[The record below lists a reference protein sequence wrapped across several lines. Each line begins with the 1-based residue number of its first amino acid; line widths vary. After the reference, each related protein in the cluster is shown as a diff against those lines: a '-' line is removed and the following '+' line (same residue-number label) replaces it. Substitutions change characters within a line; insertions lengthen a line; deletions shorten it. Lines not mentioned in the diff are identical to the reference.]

1 MALSGS
7 VTTTGGYDGRNLTLS
22 WTATQNIDANKSTIS
37 WTLSNSGGDASW
49 YAMRHLIVTI
59 DGTTV
64 YTRDA
69 RYEQYAGTISSGSIT
84 LSHDSN
90 GQKSFA
96 VTIQAAVYNSAVN
109 ARANKTFTLDRIYRT
124 STLSSDNFTMGTAGT
139 ITVTRGNNTYTH
151 TVTYSFGS
159 QTGTIVTKSSSTS
172 ISFTPSTSLAS
183 QVPNAT
189 SGILT
194 LTCET
199 FNGNTSLGTTSITKT
214 LNVPDSI
221 KPTVNSATYAN
232 TNNSLGVYVAT
243 FSAVRVTAISATAGT
258 GATIQSYSTTF
269 NGQTYNGTS
278 FTTAIPATSGSYNL
292 VITVT
297 DSRGRTGTKTYTIA
311 YAAYSAPT
319 LSFTAVRTDASGN
332 ADDTGAYM
340 KFTMTGTACSV
351 KSGSTE
357 KNSATGKIEYRT
369 VGSNSWTTL
378 NATASGR
385 TATYSGVLA
394 AAVSNSFE
402 VVASV
407 TDGINATTVKN
418 VIVSSASYPMTFY
431 RGGKGVAFG
440 RVANKNG
447 FVCEMDAEFNAG
459 FKAKGVKLLVPT
471 TEIPEGSDLNS
482 YTTIGEYCCSYSDVA
497 KTILNTRR
505 GAAANSNSIAFRLT
519 VEHSLTTNPSNSNY
533 LFQWFCEYNSSG
545 VYKRWT
551 TNGGSTWS
559 SWHLVQATIS
569 NYATKDSPTFTGT
582 PKAPTAASGTNTT
595 QIATTAFVQA
605 ALLQNVLTATAL
617 EASTSSITSAS
628 SNGSNRVGNFK
639 GGFIRIG
646 DLVFVSF
653 YCKALMN
660 LAETGNY
667 WTIARGFPE
676 AWATTALSASFFK
689 TRGAM
694 NGYINTDGELLI
706 TLDSYS
712 VATGEY
718 ICVSGFY
725 IAKPVAT

>member
-22 WTATQNIDANKSTIS
+22 WTATQDVNTNKSTVS

-69 RYEQYAGTISSGSIT
+69 RYEQYSGTIATGSIT
-84 LSHDSN
+84 LDHDSD

-96 VTIQAAVYNSAVN
+96 ITIQAAVYNSAVN

-124 STLSSDNFTMGTAGT
+124 STLSSGNFTMGTAGT

-214 LNVPDSI
+214 LSVPDSI
-221 KPTVNSATYAN
+221 KPTVSSATYAN

-243 FSAVRVTAISATAGT
+243 LSAVRVTAVSATAGT

-357 KNSATGKIEYRT
+357 KNSATGKIEYRK
-369 VGSNSWTTL
+369 VGDSTWTTL
-378 NATASGR
+378 NATASGLN
-385 TATYSGVLA
+385 ATYSGVVA
-394 AAVSNSFE
+394 AAASDAYE
-402 VVASV
+402 VIASV
-407 TDGINATTVKN
+407 TDKAGTTTVKN
-418 VIVSSASYPMTFY
+418 ATVSSASYPMTFY

-447 FVCEMDAEFNAG
+447 FVCEMDAEFNGG
-459 FKAKGVKLLVPT
+459 FKANGVRLLGGT
-471 TEIPEGSDLNS
+471 
-482 YTTIGEYCCSYSDVA
+482 TTIANGTNLNTLTTLGEYVVYDQGA
-497 KTILNTRR
+497 KTCTNTPW
-505 GAAANSNSIAFRLT
+505 GTAASNNTQAFRLT
-519 VEHSLTTNPSNSNY
+519 VERSLRSGDSVY
-533 LFQWFCEYNSSG
+533 LRQTLFPYNSAY
-545 VYKRWT
+545 VYERWS
-551 TNGGSTWS
+551 TNSGSTWTGWIVIQVNLGS
-559 SWHLVQATIS
+559 KANLA
-569 NYATKDSPTFTGT
+569 SPTFTGT

-605 ALLQNVLTATAL
+605 ALLQNVLTTTAL

-660 LAETGNY
+660 LAEGDY
-667 WTIARGFPE
+667 WTIARGFPN
-676 AWATTALSASFFK
+676 AWATTALSASFLK
-689 TRGAM
+689 TKGAM

-725 IAKPVAT
+725 IAEPVTT

>member
-22 WTATQNIDANKSTIS
+22 WTATQDVNTNKSTVS

-69 RYEQYAGTISSGSIT
+69 RYEQYSGTIATGSIT
-84 LSHDSN
+84 LEHDSN

-214 LNVPDSI
+214 LSVPDSI
-221 KPTVNSATYAN
+221 KPTVSSATYAN

-243 FSAVRVTAISATAGT
+243 LSAVRVTAISATAGT

-269 NGQTYNGTS
+269 NGQAYNGTS

-297 DSRGRTGTKTYTIA
+297 DSRGRTGTKTYTIE

-357 KNSATGKIEYRT
+357 KNSATGKIEYRK
-369 VGSNSWTTL
+369 VGDSTWTTL
-378 NATASGR
+378 NATASGLN
-385 TATYSGVLA
+385 ATYSGVVA
-394 AAVSNSFE
+394 AAASDAYE
-402 VVASV
+402 VIASV
-407 TDGINATTVKN
+407 TDKAGTTTVKN
-418 VIVSSASYPMTFY
+418 VTVSSASYPMTFY

-447 FVCEMDAEFNAG
+447 FVCEMDAEFTGG
-459 FKAKGVKLLVPT
+459 FKANGVRLL
-471 TEIPEGSDLNS
+471 EGT
-482 YTTIGEYCCSYSDVA
+482 TTIADGTNLNTLTTLGEYVAYSA
-497 KTILNTRR
+497 TARTCTNTPW
-505 GAAANSNSIAFRLT
+505 GTAASNNALAFRLT
-519 VEHSLTTNPSNSNY
+519 VERSLRSGDSTY
-533 LFQWFCEYNSSG
+533 LRQTLFPYNNANA
-545 VYKRWT
+545 YKRWS
-551 TNGGSTWS
+551 TNSGSTWTG
-559 SWHLVQATIS
+559 WNLIQTNLGNKA
-569 NYATKDSPTFTGT
+569 NLASPTFTGT

-605 ALLQNVLTATAL
+605 ALLQNVLTTTAL
-617 EASTSSITSAS
+617 EASTSSITSAQS
-628 SNGSNRVGNFK
+628 SSSNRVGSFK

-660 LAETGNY
+660 LAEADY
-667 WTIARGFPE
+667 WTIARGFPN

-689 TRGAM
+689 TKGAM

-725 IAKPVAT
+725 IAEPVTT

>member
-22 WTATQNIDANKSTIS
+22 WTATQDVNTNKSTVR

-69 RYEQYAGTISSGSIT
+69 RYEQYSGTIATGSIT
-84 LSHDSN
+84 LEHDSN

-172 ISFTPSTSLAS
+172 IPFTPSTSLAS

-214 LNVPDSI
+214 LSVPDSI
-221 KPTVNSATYAN
+221 KPTVSSATYAN
-232 TNNSLGVYVAT
+232 TNNSLGVYAAT
-243 FSAVRVTAISATAGT
+243 LSAIKMTAISATAGT
-258 GATIQSYSTTF
+258 GAAIQSYSTTF

-311 YAAYSAPT
+311 YASYSAPT

-369 VGSNSWTTL
+369 VGSSSWTTL

-385 TATYSGVLA
+385 TATYSGVVA

-407 TDGINATTVKN
+407 TDGINTTTVKN

-447 FVCEMDAEFNAG
+447 FVCEMDAEFNGSFSAS
-459 FKAKGVKLLVPT
+459 GVKLLRGV
-471 TEIPEGSDLNS
+471 TELGANKDLN
-482 YTTIGEYCCSYSDVA
+482 TVTAIGEYLCHWASDA
-497 KTILNTRR
+497 QTATHTPW
-505 GAAANSNSIAFRLT
+505 GTAASSNAMAFRMT
-519 VEHSLTTNPSNSNY
+519 VERSLSNATY
-533 LFQWFCEYNSSG
+533 LTQWLYPYARPD
-545 VYKRWT
+545 VYRRWST
-551 TNGGSTWS
+551 DSGSTWGT
-559 SWHLVQATIS
+559 WRNVQTDLVNKADL
-569 NYATKDSPTFTGT
+569 ASPTFTGT

-605 ALLQNVLTATAL
+605 ALLQNVLTTTAL
-617 EASTSSITSAS
+617 EASTSSITSAQS
-628 SNGSNRVGNFK
+628 SGSNRVGDFK

-667 WTIARGFPE
+667 WTIARGFPK
-676 AWATTALSASFFK
+676 AWATTALSASFYK

-712 VATGEY
+712 VTTGEY

-725 IAKPVAT
+725 IAKPVTT

>member
-22 WTATQNIDANKSTIS
+22 WTATQNIDTNKSTVS

-69 RYEQYAGTISSGSIT
+69 RYEQYSGTIATGSIT
-84 LSHDSN
+84 LEHDSN

-109 ARANKTFTLDRIYRT
+109 ARANKTFTLDRIYRA
-124 STLSSDNFTMGTAGT
+124 STLSSGNFTMGTAGT

-189 SGILT
+189 SGTLT

-199 FNGNTSLGTTSITKT
+199 FNGSTSLGTTSITKT

-221 KPTVNSATYAN
+221 KPTVSSATYAN

-243 FSAVRVTAISATAGT
+243 LSAVRVTAISATAGT

-278 FTTAIPATSGSYNL
+278 FTTAVPATSGSYNL

-357 KNSATGKIEYRT
+357 KNSATGKIKYRT

-407 TDGINATTVKN
+407 TDGINTTTVKN

-447 FVCEMDAEFNAG
+447 FVCEMDAEFNGLFSAS
-459 FKAKGVKLLVPT
+459 GVKLLRGI
-471 TEIPEGSDLNS
+471 TELGANKDLN
-482 YTTIGEYCCSYSDVA
+482 TVTAIGEYVCSYDVDA
-497 KTILNTRR
+497 KTATHTPW
-505 GAAANSNSIAFRLT
+505 GTAASNNAQAFRLT
-519 VEHSLTTNPSNSNY
+519 VERSLRIGDSGYLRQTLFPYSNAN
-533 LFQWFCEYNSSG
+533 G
-545 VYKRWT
+545 YKRLSM
-551 TNGGSTWS
+551 NSGSTWTG
-559 SWHLVQATIS
+559 WTLVQAELG
-569 NYATKDSPTFTGT
+569 NYATKASPTFTGT

-605 ALLQNVLTATAL
+605 ALLQNVLTTTAL

-628 SNGSNRVGNFK
+628 SNGSNRVGDFK

-653 YCKALMN
+653 YCEALMN
-660 LAETGNY
+660 LGAGDY
-667 WTIARGFPE
+667 WTIARGFPK

-689 TRGAM
+689 TKGAM

-725 IAKPVAT
+725 VAEPVTT

>member
-22 WTATQNIDANKSTIS
+22 WTATQNIDTNKSTVS

-69 RYEQYAGTISSGSIT
+69 RYEQYSGTIATGSIT
-84 LSHDSN
+84 LDHDSD

-199 FNGNTSLGTTSITKT
+199 FNGGTSLGTTSITKT
-214 LNVPDSI
+214 LSVPDSI
-221 KPTVNSATYAN
+221 KPTVSSATYAN

-243 FSAVRVTAISATAGT
+243 LSAVRVTAISATAGT

-278 FTTAIPATSGSYNL
+278 FTTAIPATSGSYDL

-385 TATYSGVLA
+385 TATYSGVVA
-394 AAVSNSFE
+394 ASVSDSFE

-407 TDGINATTVKN
+407 TDGINTTTVKN

-447 FVCEMDAEFNAG
+447 FVCEMDAEFNGLFSAS
-459 FKAKGVKLLVPT
+459 GVKLLRGI
-471 TEIPEGSDLNS
+471 TELGANKDLN
-482 YTTIGEYCCSYSDVA
+482 TVIAIGEYVCSQNVDA
-497 KTILNTRR
+497 KTATHTPW
-505 GAAANSNSIAFRLT
+505 GTAASSNAIAFRMT
-519 VEHSLTTNPSNSNY
+519 VERSLSNTTYLTQWVYPYSN
-533 LFQWFCEYNSSG
+533 
-545 VYKRWT
+545 VYVFRRLST
-551 TNGGSTWS
+551 DSGSTWG
-559 SWHLVQATIS
+559 SWYTVQA
-569 NYATKDSPTFTGT
+569 NLGNKANLASPTFTGT

-605 ALLQNVLTATAL
+605 ALLQNVLTTTAL

-660 LAETGNY
+660 LAETQSY

-676 AWATTALSASFFK
+676 AWATTALSASFYK

-718 ICVSGFY
+718 ICVCGFY
-725 IAKPVAT
+725 IAEPVTT

>member
-22 WTATQNIDANKSTIS
+22 WTATQDVNTNKSTVS

-49 YAMRHLIVTI
+49 YAMRHIIVTI

-69 RYEQYAGTISSGSIT
+69 RYEQYSGTISTGSIT
-84 LSHDSN
+84 LEHDSD

-124 STLSSDNFTMGTAGT
+124 STLSSGNFTMGTAGT

-189 SGILT
+189 SGTLT

-221 KPTVNSATYAN
+221 KPTVSSATYAN
-232 TNNSLGVYVAT
+232 TNNSLGVYAAT
-243 FSAVRVTAISATAGT
+243 LSAIKMTAISATAGT

-311 YAAYSAPT
+311 YTAYSAPT
-319 LSFTAVRTDASGN
+319 LSFTAIRSNASGN

-357 KNSATGKIEYRT
+357 KNSATGKIEYRK
-369 VGSNSWTTL
+369 VGNSTWTTL
-378 NATASGR
+378 NATASGLN
-385 TATYSGVLA
+385 ATYSGVVA
-394 AAVSNSFE
+394 AAASDAYE
-402 VVASV
+402 VIASV
-407 TDGINATTVKN
+407 TDKAGTTTVKN
-418 VIVSSASYPMTFY
+418 VTVSSASYPMTFY

-447 FVCEMDAEFNAG
+447 FVCEMDAEFNG
-459 FKAKGVKLLVPT
+459 EFKANGVKLLGGT
-471 TEIPEGSDLNS
+471 
-482 YTTIGEYCCSYSDVA
+482 TTIANGTNLNTLTTLGEYVVYDAGA
-497 KTILNTRR
+497 KTCTNTPW
-505 GAAANSNSIAFRLT
+505 GTAASNNAVAFRLT
-519 VEHSLTTNPSNSNY
+519 VERSLRRNDSVY
-533 LFQWFCEYNSSG
+533 LWQTLFPYNNANG
-545 VYKRWT
+545 YKRWS
-551 TNGGSTWS
+551 TNSGSTWA
-559 SWHLVQATIS
+559 SWTLVQAPFG
-569 NYATKDSPTFTGT
+569 NYATKASPTFTGT

-605 ALLQNVLTATAL
+605 ALLQNVLTTTAL

-628 SNGSNRVGNFK
+628 SSGSNRVGDFK

-676 AWATTALSASFFK
+676 AWATTALSASFYK

-694 NGYINTDGELLI
+694 NGYINPDGELLI

-725 IAKPVAT
+725 IAKPVTT

>member
-7 VTTTGGYDGRNLTLS
+7 VTTTGGYGGRNLTLS
-22 WTATQNIDANKSTIS
+22 WTATQNIDTNKSTVS

-69 RYEQYAGTISSGSIT
+69 RYEQYSGTIATGSIT
-84 LSHDSN
+84 LEHDSD

-199 FNGNTSLGTTSITKT
+199 FNGNTSLGTTSIAKT

-243 FSAVRVTAISATAGT
+243 LSAVRVTAISATAGT

-269 NGQTYNGTS
+269 NGQAYNGTS
-278 FTTAIPATSGSYNL
+278 FTTAIPATSGSYDL

-357 KNSATGKIEYRT
+357 KNSATGKIEYRM

-407 TDGINATTVKN
+407 TDGINTTTVKN

-447 FVCEMDAEFNAG
+447 FVCEMDAEFNGLFSAS
-459 FKAKGVKLLVPT
+459 GVKLLRGI
-471 TEIPEGSDLNS
+471 TELGANKDLN
-482 YTTIGEYCCSYSDVA
+482 TVTAIGEYVCHLTSDARTV
-497 KTILNTRR
+497 TNTPW
-505 GAAANSNSIAFRLT
+505 GTAASSSAMAFRMT
-519 VEHSLTTNPSNSNY
+519 VEQSLNNSTYLTQWLYPYSNANAY
-533 LFQWFCEYNSSG
+533 RRWSSDS
-545 VYKRWT
+545 
-551 TNGGSTWS
+551 GSTWG
-559 SWHLVQATIS
+559 SWYLVQTAIGT
-569 NYATKDSPTFTGT
+569 YATKDSPTFTGT

-605 ALLQNVLTATAL
+605 ALLQNVLTTTAL
-617 EASTSSITSAS
+617 EASTSSITSAQS
-628 SNGSNRVGNFK
+628 SSSNRVGSFK

-660 LAETGNY
+660 LAEGDY

-689 TRGAM
+689 TKGAM

-725 IAKPVAT
+725 IAQPETT

>member
-22 WTATQNIDANKSTIS
+22 WTATQNIDTNKSTVS

-69 RYEQYAGTISSGSIT
+69 RYEQYPGTIATGSIT
-84 LSHDSN
+84 LEHDSD
-90 GQKSFA
+90 GQKSFT

-109 ARANKTFTLDRIYRT
+109 ARANKTFTLDRIYRA
-124 STLSSDNFTMGTAGT
+124 STLSSGNFTMGTAGT

-221 KPTVNSATYAN
+221 KPTVSSATYAN
-232 TNNSLGVYVAT
+232 TNNSLGVYAAT
-243 FSAVRVTAISATAGT
+243 LSAIKMTAISATAGT

-297 DSRGRTGTKTYTIA
+297 DSRGRTGTKTYTIT
-311 YAAYSAPT
+311 YVAYSAPT
-319 LSFTAVRTDASGN
+319 LSFTAIRSNASGN

-357 KNSATGKIEYRT
+357 KNSATGKIEYRK
-369 VGSNSWTTL
+369 VGDSTWTTL
-378 NATASGR
+378 NATASGLN
-385 TATYSGVLA
+385 ATYSGVVA
-394 AAVSNSFE
+394 AAASDAYE
-402 VVASV
+402 VIASV
-407 TDGINATTVKN
+407 TDKAGTTTVKN
-418 VIVSSASYPMTFY
+418 VTVSSASYPMTFY

-447 FVCEMDAEFNAG
+447 FVCEMDAEFNGG
-459 FKAKGVKLLVPT
+459 FKAKGVKLLGGT
-471 TEIPEGSDLNS
+471 
-482 YTTIGEYCCSYSDVA
+482 TTIANGTNLNTLTTLGEYVVYDAGA
-497 KTILNTRR
+497 KTCTNTPW
-505 GAAANSNSIAFRLT
+505 GTNASNNAQAFRLT
-519 VEHSLTTNPSNSNY
+519 VEWSLRSNDVY
-533 LFQWFCEYNSSG
+533 LRQTLFPYNTVN
-545 VYKRWT
+545 VYKRLS
-551 TNGGSTWS
+551 TNSGSTWTG
-559 SWHLVQATIS
+559 WYLVQGDLGSKA
-569 NYATKDSPTFTGT
+569 NLASPTFTGT
-582 PKAPTAASGTNTT
+582 PKAPTAAACTNTT

-605 ALLQNVLTATAL
+605 ALLQNVLTTTAL
-617 EASTSSITSAS
+617 EASTSSITSAQS
-628 SNGSNRVGNFK
+628 SGSNRVGDFK

-667 WTIARGFPE
+667 WTIARGFPK
-676 AWATTALSASFFK
+676 AWATTALSASFYK

-725 IAKPVAT
+725 IAEPVTT

>member
-22 WTATQNIDANKSTIS
+22 WTATQDVNTNKSTVS

-69 RYEQYAGTISSGSIT
+69 RYEQYSGTIATGSIT
-84 LSHDSN
+84 LDHDSD

-214 LNVPDSI
+214 LTVPDSI
-221 KPTVNSATYAN
+221 KPTVSSATYAN
-232 TNNSLGVYVAT
+232 TNNSLGVYLAT

-351 KSGSTE
+351 KSGTTE
-357 KNSATGKIEYRT
+357 QNSATGKIEYRT

-407 TDGINATTVKN
+407 TDGINTTTVKN

-447 FVCEMDAEFNAG
+447 FVCEMDAEFNG
-459 FKAKGVKLLVPT
+459 TFKAGGVKSLTPGTL
-471 TEIPEGSDLNS
+471 IPAGSDLNS
-482 YTTIGEYCCSYSDVA
+482 YTTPGDYYVQTNA
-497 KTILNTRR
+497 NAQTILNTRR
-505 GAAANSNSIAFRLT
+505 GAAASSSAVAFHLVVENLT
-519 VEHSLTTNPSNSNY
+519 YPLQNQYIT
-533 LFQWFCEYNSSG
+533 QWFYEYNSTG
-545 VYKRWT
+545 VYRRWT
-551 TNGGSTWS
+551 TNSGSTWT
-559 SWHLVQATIS
+559 SWTLVQATIS
-569 NYATKDSPTFTGT
+569 NYATKASPTFTGT

-605 ALLQNVLTATAL
+605 ALLQNVLTTTAL
-617 EASTSSITSAS
+617 EASTSSITSAQS
-628 SNGSNRVGNFK
+628 SSSDRVGSFK

-660 LAETGNY
+660 LAEADY
-667 WTIARGFPE
+667 WTIARGFPK

-689 TRGAM
+689 TKGAM

-725 IAKPVAT
+725 IAEPVTT

>member
-22 WTATQNIDANKSTIS
+22 WTATQDVNTNKSTVS

-69 RYEQYAGTISSGSIT
+69 RYEQYSGTISSGSIT

-221 KPTVNSATYAN
+221 KPTVSSATYAN
-232 TNNSLGVYVAT
+232 TNNSLGVYLAT
-243 FSAVRVTAISATAGT
+243 LSAIKMTAISATAGT

-319 LSFTAVRTDASGN
+319 LSFTAVRSDASGN

-357 KNSATGKIEYRT
+357 KNSATGKIEYRK
-369 VGSNSWTTL
+369 VGDSTWTTL
-378 NATASGR
+378 NATASGLN
-385 TATYSGVLA
+385 ATYSGVVA
-394 AAVSNSFE
+394 AAASDAYE
-402 VVASV
+402 LIASV
-407 TDGINATTVKN
+407 TDKAGTTTVKN
-418 VIVSSASYPMTFY
+418 VTVSSASYPMTFY

-447 FVCEMDAEFNAG
+447 FVCEMDAEFTGG
-459 FKAKGVKLLVPT
+459 FKANGVRLLGGT
-471 TEIPEGSDLNS
+471 
-482 YTTIGEYCCSYSDVA
+482 TTIANGTNLNTLTTLGEYVVYDQGA
-497 KTILNTRR
+497 KTCTNTPW
-505 GAAANSNSIAFRLT
+505 GTAASNNAQAFRLT
-519 VEHSLTTNPSNSNY
+519 VERSLRSGDSAY
-533 LFQWFCEYNSSG
+533 LRQTLFPYNNANA
-545 VYKRWT
+545 YKRWS
-551 TNGGSTWS
+551 TNSGSTWTG
-559 SWHLVQATIS
+559 WYLVQTTIG

-605 ALLQNVLTATAL
+605 ALLQNVLTTTAL
-617 EASTSSITSAS
+617 EASASSITSAS

-653 YCKALMN
+653 YCKALMS
-660 LAETGNY
+660 LAAGDY
-667 WTIARGFPE
+667 WTIARGFPK

-689 TRGAM
+689 TKGAM
-694 NGYINTDGELLI
+694 NGYINTDGELII

-725 IAKPVAT
+725 IAQPVTTT

>member
-22 WTATQNIDANKSTIS
+22 WTATQNIDTNKSTVS
-37 WTLSNSGGDASW
+37 WTLSNSGGDAGW

-69 RYEQYAGTISSGSIT
+69 KYEQYPGTIATGSIT
-84 LSHDSN
+84 LEHDSN

-96 VTIQAAVYNSAVN
+96 VTIQAAVYYGQVIN
-109 ARANKTFTLDRIYRT
+109 ATANTTFTLDRIYRA
-124 STLSSDNFTMGTAGT
+124 STLSSGDFTMGTAGT
-139 ITVTRGNNTYTH
+139 ITVTRGNSTYTH

-159 QTGTIVTKSSSTS
+159 QTGTIATKSSSTS

-221 KPTVNSATYAN
+221 KPTVSSATYAN

-243 FSAVRVTAISATAGT
+243 LSAVRVTAISATAGT

-278 FTTAIPATSGSYNL
+278 FTTAIPATSGSYDL

-319 LSFTAVRTDASGN
+319 LSFTAVRTDTSGN

-385 TATYSGVLA
+385 TATYSGVVA
-394 AAVSNSFE
+394 ASVSDSFE

-407 TDGINATTVKN
+407 TDGINTTTVKN

-447 FVCEMDAEFNAG
+447 FVCEMDAEFNGLFSAS
-459 FKAKGVKLLVPT
+459 GVKLLRGI
-471 TEIPEGSDLNS
+471 TELGANKDLN
-482 YTTIGEYCCSYSDVA
+482 TVAAIGEYVCSTTANA
-497 KTILNTRR
+497 KTATNTPW
-505 GAAANSNSIAFRLT
+505 GTAASSNASAFRMTVERSLANSTYLT
-519 VEHSLTTNPSNSNY
+519 QWLYPFSNANAY
-533 LFQWFCEYNSSG
+533 RRWSSDS
-545 VYKRWT
+545 
-551 TNGGSTWS
+551 GSTWGA
-559 SWHLVQATIS
+559 WNQVQAKLS
-569 NYATKDSPTFTGT
+569 NYAAKASPTFTGT

-595 QIATTAFVQA
+595 QIATTAFVQT
-605 ALLQNVLTATAL
+605 ALLQNVLTTTAL

-628 SNGSNRVGNFK
+628 SNGSIRVGNFK

-660 LAETGNY
+660 LAEGDY
-667 WTIARGFPE
+667 WTIARGFPN
-676 AWATTALSASFFK
+676 AWATTALSASFFETK
-689 TRGAM
+689 GAM

-725 IAKPVAT
+725 IAEPVTTT

>member
-22 WTATQNIDANKSTIS
+22 WTATQNIDTNKSTIS

-221 KPTVNSATYAN
+221 KPTVSSATYAN
-232 TNNSLGVYVAT
+232 TNNSLGVYLAT

-278 FTTAIPATSGSYNL
+278 FTTAIPATSGSYDL

-407 TDGINATTVKN
+407 TDGINTTTVKN

-447 FVCEMDAEFNAG
+447 FVCEMDAEFTGG
-459 FKAKGVKLLVPT
+459 FKANGVRLL
-471 TEIPEGSDLNS
+471 EGT
-482 YTTIGEYCCSYSDVA
+482 TTIANGTNLNTLTTLGEYVVYDQGA
-497 KTILNTRR
+497 KACTNTPW
-505 GAAANSNSIAFRLT
+505 GTAASNNAQAFRLT
-519 VEHSLTTNPSNSNY
+519 VERSLRIGDSGY
-533 LFQWFCEYNSSG
+533 LRQTLFPYNNANG
-545 VYKRWT
+545 YKRWS
-551 TNGGSTWS
+551 TNSGSTWTDWNLIQVNLGS
-559 SWHLVQATIS
+559 KANLA
-569 NYATKDSPTFTGT
+569 SPTFTGT

-605 ALLQNVLTATAL
+605 ALLQNVLTTTAL

-660 LAETGNY
+660 LAGANY
-667 WTIARGFPE
+667 WTIARGFPN

-689 TRGAM
+689 TKGAM
-694 NGYINTDGELLI
+694 NSYINTDGELLI

-725 IAKPVAT
+725 VAEPVTT

>member
-22 WTATQNIDANKSTIS
+22 WTATQDVNTNKSTVS

-90 GQKSFA
+90 GQKSFT

-124 STLSSDNFTMGTAGT
+124 STLSSGDFTMGTAGT
-139 ITVTRGNNTYTH
+139 ITVTRANNTYTH

-214 LNVPDSI
+214 LTVPDSI
-221 KPTVNSATYAN
+221 KPTVSSATYAN
-232 TNNSLGVYVAT
+232 TNNSLGVYAAT
-243 FSAVRVTAISATAGT
+243 LSAIKMTAISATAGT

-357 KNSATGKIEYRT
+357 KNSATGKIEYRK

-385 TATYSGVLA
+385 TATYSGVVA
-394 AAVSNSFE
+394 ASVSDSFE

-407 TDGINATTVKN
+407 TDGINTTTVKN

-447 FVCEMDAEFNAG
+447 FVCEMDAEFTGG
-459 FKAKGVKLLVPT
+459 FKANGVRLL
-471 TEIPEGSDLNS
+471 EGT
-482 YTTIGEYCCSYSDVA
+482 TTIANGTNLNTLTTLGEYVVYDQGA
-497 KTILNTRR
+497 KTCTNTPW
-505 GAAANSNSIAFRLT
+505 GTAASNNAQAFRLT
-519 VEHSLTTNPSNSNY
+519 VERSLRSGDSVY
-533 LFQWFCEYNSSG
+533 LRQTLFPYNNANG
-545 VYKRWT
+545 YKRWS
-551 TNGGSTWS
+551 TNSGSTWT
-559 SWHLVQATIS
+559 SWTLVQATIS

-605 ALLQNVLTATAL
+605 ALLQNVLTTTAL
-617 EASTSSITSAS
+617 EASTSSITSAQS
-628 SNGSNRVGNFK
+628 SSSDRVGNFK

-660 LAETGNY
+660 LAQADY
-667 WTIARGFPE
+667 WTIARGFPK
-676 AWATTALSASFFK
+676 AWATTALSASFFNTK
-689 TRGAM
+689 GAM

-725 IAKPVAT
+725 IAQPETT

>member
-22 WTATQNIDANKSTIS
+22 WTATQDVNTNKSTVS

-69 RYEQYAGTISSGSIT
+69 RYQQYSGTIATGSIT
-84 LSHDSN
+84 LDHDSD

-124 STLSSDNFTMGTAGT
+124 STLSSGDFTMGTAGT
-139 ITVTRGNNTYTH
+139 ITVTRANNTYTH

-214 LNVPDSI
+214 LTVPDSI
-221 KPTVNSATYAN
+221 KPTVSSATYAN
-232 TNNSLGVYVAT
+232 TNNSLGVYAAT
-243 FSAVRVTAISATAGT
+243 LSAIKMTAISATAGT

-297 DSRGRTGTKTYTIA
+297 DSRGRTGTKTYTIV

-357 KNSATGKIEYRT
+357 KNSATGKIEYRK
-369 VGSNSWTTL
+369 VGDSTWTTL
-378 NATASGR
+378 NATASGLN
-385 TATYSGVLA
+385 ATYSGVVA
-394 AAVSNSFE
+394 AAASDAYE
-402 VVASV
+402 VIASV
-407 TDGINATTVKN
+407 TDKAGTTTVKN
-418 VIVSSASYPMTFY
+418 ATVSSASYPMTFY

-447 FVCEMDAEFNAG
+447 FVCEMDAEFNGG
-459 FKAKGVKLLVPT
+459 FKANGVRLLGGT
-471 TEIPEGSDLNS
+471 
-482 YTTIGEYCCSYSDVA
+482 TTIANGTNLNTLTTLGEYVVYDAGA
-497 KTILNTRR
+497 KTCTNTPW
-505 GAAANSNSIAFRLT
+505 AAAASNNAKAFRLT
-519 VEHSLTTNPSNSNY
+519 VERSLRSGDSTY
-533 LFQWFCEYNSSG
+533 LRQTLFPYNDAN
-545 VYKRWT
+545 VYKRWS
-551 TNGGSTWS
+551 TNSGSTWS
-559 SWHLVQATIS
+559 SWTLVQAPIR
-569 NYATKDSPTFTGT
+569 NYATIASPTFTGT
-582 PKAPTAASGTNTT
+582 PKAPTAAAGTNTT

-605 ALLQNVLTATAL
+605 ALLQNVLTTTAL

-628 SNGSNRVGNFK
+628 SNSSNRVGNFK

-660 LAETGNY
+660 LAAGDY
-667 WTIARGFPE
+667 WTIARGFPK

-689 TRGAM
+689 TKGAM
-694 NGYINTDGELLI
+694 NGYINTDGELII

-725 IAKPVAT
+725 IAEPVTTT

>member
-22 WTATQNIDANKSTIS
+22 WTATQNIDTNKSTVS

-139 ITVTRGNNTYTH
+139 ITVTRGSNTYTH
-151 TVTYSFGS
+151 TVSYSFGS

-189 SGILT
+189 SGTLT

-214 LNVPDSI
+214 LSVPDSI
-221 KPTVNSATYAN
+221 KPTVSSATYAN

-243 FSAVRVTAISATAGT
+243 LSAVRVTAISATAGT

-278 FTTAIPATSGSYNL
+278 FTTAIPATSGSYDL

-407 TDGINATTVKN
+407 TDGINTTTVKN

-447 FVCEMDAEFNAG
+447 FVCEMDAEFTGG
-459 FKAKGVKLLVPT
+459 FKANGVRLLRGT
-471 TEIPEGSDLNS
+471 
-482 YTTIGEYCCSYSDVA
+482 TTIANGTNLNTLTTLGEYVVYDAGA
-497 KTILNTRR
+497 KTCTNTPW
-505 GAAANSNSIAFRLT
+505 GTAASNNAQAFRLT
-519 VEHSLTTNPSNSNY
+519 VERSLGNSAYLRQTLFPYSNAN
-533 LFQWFCEYNSSG
+533 G
-545 VYKRWT
+545 YKRWST
-551 TNGGSTWS
+551 DSGSTWTG
-559 SWHLVQATIS
+559 WNLIQV
-569 NYATKDSPTFTGT
+569 NLGTKANLASPTFTGT

-605 ALLQNVLTATAL
+605 ALLQNVLTTTAL
-617 EASTSSITSAS
+617 EASTSSITSAQS
-628 SNGSNRVGNFK
+628 SSSNRVGNFK

-660 LAETGNY
+660 LAEGNY
-667 WTIARGFPE
+667 WTIARGFPN

-689 TRGAM
+689 TKGAM

-725 IAKPVAT
+725 IAEPVTT

>member
-22 WTATQNIDANKSTIS
+22 WTATQNIDTNKSTVS

-90 GQKSFA
+90 GQKSFT

-124 STLSSDNFTMGTAGT
+124 STLSSGDFTMGTAGT
-139 ITVTRGNNTYTH
+139 ITVTRANNTYTH

-172 ISFTPSTSLAS
+172 ISFTPSTTLAS

-214 LNVPDSI
+214 LSVPDSI
-221 KPTVNSATYAN
+221 KPTVSSATYAN

-243 FSAVRVTAISATAGT
+243 LSAVRVTAISATAGT

-297 DSRGRTGTKTYTIA
+297 DSRGRTGTKTYTIT

-319 LSFTAVRTDASGN
+319 LSFTAVRSDASGN

-385 TATYSGVLA
+385 TATYSGVVA

-407 TDGINATTVKN
+407 TDGINTTTVKN

-447 FVCEMDAEFNAG
+447 FVCEMDAEFNGSFSAS
-459 FKAKGVKLLVPT
+459 GVKLLRGV
-471 TEIPEGSDLNS
+471 TELGANKDLN
-482 YTTIGEYCCSYSDVA
+482 TVKAIGEYVCSMDVNA
-497 KTILNTRR
+497 KTATNTPW
-505 GAAANSNSIAFRLT
+505 GTAASSNASAFRMTVERSLANSTYLTQWLYPYSYINVFRRQSTNSGNT
-519 VEHSLTTNPSNSNY
+519 
-533 LFQWFCEYNSSG
+533 W
-545 VYKRWT
+545 
-551 TNGGSTWS
+551 GSWYT
-559 SWHLVQATIS
+559 VQANLGS
-569 NYATKDSPTFTGT
+569 KANLASPTFTGT

-605 ALLQNVLTATAL
+605 ALLQNVLTTTAL

-628 SNGSNRVGNFK
+628 SNGSNRVGDFK

-660 LAETGNY
+660 LAAGDY
-667 WTIARGFPE
+667 WTIARGFPK

-689 TRGAM
+689 TKGAM

-725 IAKPVAT
+725 IAAAT

>member
-22 WTATQNIDANKSTIS
+22 WTATQNIDTNKSTVS

-69 RYEQYAGTISSGSIT
+69 RYEQYSGTIATGSIT
-84 LSHDSN
+84 LGHDSD

-221 KPTVNSATYAN
+221 KPTVSSATYAN
-232 TNNSLGVYVAT
+232 TNNSLGVYLAT

-407 TDGINATTVKN
+407 TDGINTTTVKN

-447 FVCEMDAEFNAG
+447 FVCEMDAEFNG
-459 FKAKGVKLLVPT
+459 TFKAGGVKSLTPGTV
-471 TEIPEGSDLNS
+471 IPDGSDLNTYIAPGDYYVQTNNS
-482 YTTIGEYCCSYSDVA
+482 A
-497 KTILNTRR
+497 HTILNTRR
-505 GAAANSNSIAFRLT
+505 GAAASSSAVAFHLVVENLT
-519 VEHSLTTNPSNSNY
+519 YPPQNQYIT
-533 LFQWFCEYNSSG
+533 QWFYEYNSTG
-545 VYKRWT
+545 VYRRWT
-551 TNGGSTWS
+551 TNSGSTWT
-559 SWHLVQATIS
+559 SWTLVQATIS
-569 NYATKDSPTFTGT
+569 NYATKASPTFTGT
-582 PKAPTAASGTNTT
+582 PNAPTAASGTNTT

-605 ALLQNVLTATAL
+605 ALLQNVLTTTAL
-617 EASTSSITSAS
+617 EASTSSITSAQS
-628 SNGSNRVGNFK
+628 SSSDRVGSFK

-660 LAETGNY
+660 LAEGDY
-667 WTIARGFPE
+667 WTIARGFPN

-689 TRGAM
+689 TKGAM

-725 IAKPVAT
+725 IAEPVTT

>member
-22 WTATQNIDANKSTIS
+22 WTATQDVNTNKSTVS

-69 RYEQYAGTISSGSIT
+69 RYQQYSGTIATGSIT
-84 LSHDSN
+84 LDHDSD

-124 STLSSDNFTMGTAGT
+124 STLSSGNFTMGTAGT
-139 ITVTRGNNTYTH
+139 ITVTRANNSYTH

-172 ISFTPSTSLAS
+172 ISFTPSTTLAGE
-183 QVPNAT
+183 VPNAT

-214 LNVPDSI
+214 LSVPDSI
-221 KPTVNSATYAN
+221 KPTVSSATYAN
-232 TNNSLGVYVAT
+232 TNNSLGVYAAT
-243 FSAVRVTAISATAGT
+243 LSAIKMTAISATAGT

-278 FTTAIPATSGSYNL
+278 FTTAIPATSGSHDL

-311 YAAYSAPT
+311 YAAYSTPT
-319 LSFTAVRTDASGN
+319 LSFTAVRSDASGN

-357 KNSATGKIEYRT
+357 KNSATGKIEYRK
-369 VGSNSWTTL
+369 VGDSTWTTL
-378 NATASGR
+378 NATASGLN
-385 TATYSGVLA
+385 ATYSGVVA
-394 AAVSNSFE
+394 AAASDAYE
-402 VVASV
+402 VIASV
-407 TDGINATTVKN
+407 TDKAGTTTVKN
-418 VIVSSASYPMTFY
+418 VTVSSASYPMTFY

-447 FVCEMDAEFNAG
+447 FVCEMDAEFNGG
-459 FKAKGVKLLVPT
+459 FKANGVRLLGGT
-471 TEIPEGSDLNS
+471 TSIANGTNLNTL
-482 YTTIGEYCCSYSDVA
+482 TTPGEYVVYIDGARTC
-497 KTILNTRR
+497 TNTPW
-505 GAAANSNSIAFRLT
+505 GTAASNNATAFRLT
-519 VEHSLTTNPSNSNY
+519 VERSLRSGDSVY
-533 LFQWFCEYNSSG
+533 LRQTLFPFNNANG
-545 VYKRWT
+545 YKRWS
-551 TNGGSTWS
+551 TNSGSTWT
-559 SWHLVQATIS
+559 SWNLIQTNLGNKA
-569 NYATKDSPTFTGT
+569 NLASPTFTGT

-605 ALLQNVLTATAL
+605 ALLQNVLTTTAL

-646 DLVFVSF
+646 NLVFVSF
-653 YCKALMN
+653 YCKALMS
-660 LAETGNY
+660 LAAGDY
-667 WTIARGFPE
+667 WTIARGFPN

-689 TRGAM
+689 TKGAM
-694 NGYINTDGELLI
+694 NGYINTDGELII

-725 IAKPVAT
+725 IAEPVTTT

>member
-22 WTATQNIDANKSTIS
+22 WTATQDVNTNKSTVR

-69 RYEQYAGTISSGSIT
+69 RYEQYSGTIATGSTT
-84 LSHDSN
+84 LDHDSD

-124 STLSSDNFTMGTAGT
+124 STLSSGNFTMGTAGT

-221 KPTVNSATYAN
+221 KPTVSSATYAN
-232 TNNSLGVYVAT
+232 TNNSLGVYLAT

-278 FTTAIPATSGSYNL
+278 FTTAIPATSGSYDL

-357 KNSATGKIEYRT
+357 KNSATGKIEYRK

-378 NATASGR
+378 NATASGLN
-385 TATYSGVLA
+385 ATYSGVVA
-394 AAVSNSFE
+394 AAASDAYE
-402 VVASV
+402 VIASV
-407 TDGINATTVKN
+407 TDKARTTTVKN
-418 VIVSSASYPMTFY
+418 VTVSSASYPMTFY

-447 FVCEMDAEFNAG
+447 FVCEMDAEFTGG
-459 FKAKGVKLLVPT
+459 FKANGVRLLGGT
-471 TEIPEGSDLNS
+471 
-482 YTTIGEYCCSYSDVA
+482 TTIANGTNLNTLTTLGEYVVYDAGA
-497 KTILNTRR
+497 KTCTNTPW
-505 GAAANSNSIAFRLT
+505 GTAASNNARAFRLT
-519 VEHSLTTNPSNSNY
+519 VERSLRSGDSVY
-533 LFQWFCEYNSSG
+533 LRQTLFPYNTVD
-545 VYKRWT
+545 VYKRWS
-551 TNGGSTWS
+551 TNSGSTWTG
-559 SWHLVQATIS
+559 WNLIQANLGS
-569 NYATKDSPTFTGT
+569 KADLASPTFTGT

-605 ALLQNVLTATAL
+605 ALLQNVLTTTAL
-617 EASTSSITSAS
+617 EASTSSITSAQS
-628 SNGSNRVGNFK
+628 SGSNRVGSFK

-660 LAETGNY
+660 LAEGDY
-667 WTIARGFPE
+667 WTIARGFPK

-689 TRGAM
+689 TKGTM

-725 IAKPVAT
+725 IAEPVTTT

>member
-22 WTATQNIDANKSTIS
+22 WTATQNVDTNKSTVS

-69 RYEQYAGTISSGSIT
+69 RYEQYSGTIATGSIT
-84 LSHDSN
+84 LDHDSD

-214 LNVPDSI
+214 LTVPDSI
-221 KPTVNSATYAN
+221 KPTVISATYAN
-232 TNNSLGVYVAT
+232 TNNSLGVYLAT

-407 TDGINATTVKN
+407 TDGINTTTVKN

-447 FVCEMDAEFNAG
+447 FVCEMDAEFTGG
-459 FKAKGVKLLVPT
+459 FKANGVRLL
-471 TEIPEGSDLNS
+471 EGT
-482 YTTIGEYCCSYSDVA
+482 TTIADGTNLNTLTTLGEYVAYSA
-497 KTILNTRR
+497 TARTCTNTPW
-505 GAAANSNSIAFRLT
+505 GTAASNNALAFRLT
-519 VEHSLTTNPSNSNY
+519 VERSLRSGDSTY
-533 LFQWFCEYNSSG
+533 LRQTLFPYNNANA
-545 VYKRWT
+545 YKRWS
-551 TNGGSTWS
+551 TNSGSTWTG
-559 SWHLVQATIS
+559 WNLIQT
-569 NYATKDSPTFTGT
+569 NLGTKANLASPTFTGT

-605 ALLQNVLTATAL
+605 ALLQNVLTTAAL

-660 LAETGNY
+660 LAEGDY
-667 WTIARGFPE
+667 WTIARGFPN

-689 TRGAM
+689 TKGAM

-725 IAKPVAT
+725 IAEPVTTT

>member
-22 WTATQNIDANKSTIS
+22 WTATQNIDTNKSTIS

-232 TNNSLGVYVAT
+232 TNNSLGVYAAT
-243 FSAVRVTAISATAGT
+243 LSAIKMTAISATAGT
-258 GATIQSYSTTF
+258 GAAIQSYSTTF

-357 KNSATGKIEYRT
+357 KNSATGKIEYRK
-369 VGSNSWTTL
+369 VGDSTWTTL
-378 NATASGR
+378 NATASGLN
-385 TATYSGVLA
+385 ATYSGVVA
-394 AAVSNSFE
+394 AAASDAYE
-402 VVASV
+402 VIASV
-407 TDGINATTVKN
+407 TDKAGTTTVKN
-418 VIVSSASYPMTFY
+418 VTVSSASYPMTFY

-447 FVCEMDAEFNAG
+447 FVCDMDAEFNGLFSAS
-459 FKAKGVKLLVPT
+459 GVKLLRGI
-471 TEIPEGSDLNS
+471 TELGANKDLN
-482 YTTIGEYCCSYSDVA
+482 TVIAIGEYVCSQDAYAITATHTPWGTAASSNAMAFRMTVEQSLSNTTYLTQWLYPYARADVY
-497 KTILNTRR
+497 RR
-505 GAAANSNSIAFRLT
+505 RSSNS
-519 VEHSLTTNPSNSNY
+519 
-533 LFQWFCEYNSSG
+533 
-545 VYKRWT
+545 
-551 TNGGSTWS
+551 GSTWG
-559 SWHLVQATIS
+559 SWYTVQADLG
-569 NYATKDSPTFTGT
+569 NKANLASPTFTGT

-605 ALLQNVLTATAL
+605 ALLQNVLTTTAL
-617 EASTSSITSAS
+617 EASTSSITSAQS
-628 SNGSNRVGNFK
+628 SSSNRVGDFK

-660 LAETGNY
+660 LAEGDY

-689 TRGAM
+689 TKGAM
-694 NGYINTDGELLI
+694 NSYINTGGELLI

-725 IAKPVAT
+725 IAKPVTT

>member
-22 WTATQNIDANKSTIS
+22 WTATQNIDTNKSTVS

-69 RYEQYAGTISSGSIT
+69 RYEQYSGTIATGSIT
-84 LSHDSN
+84 LEHDSN
-90 GQKSFA
+90 GQKSFT

-124 STLSSDNFTMGTAGT
+124 STLSSGNFTMGTAGT
-139 ITVTRGNNTYTH
+139 ITVTRANNTYTH

-159 QTGTIVTKSSSTS
+159 QTGTVVTKSSSTS

-214 LNVPDSI
+214 LSVPDSI
-221 KPTVNSATYAN
+221 KPTVSSATYAN
-232 TNNSLGVYVAT
+232 TNNSLGVYAAT
-243 FSAVRVTAISATAGT
+243 LSAIKMTAISATAGT

-357 KNSATGKIEYRT
+357 KNSATGKIEYRK
-369 VGSNSWTTL
+369 VGGSTWTTL
-378 NATASGR
+378 NATASGLN
-385 TATYSGVLA
+385 ATYSGVVA
-394 AAVSNSFE
+394 AAASDAYE
-402 VVASV
+402 VIASV
-407 TDGINATTVKN
+407 TDKAGTTTVKN
-418 VIVSSASYPMTFY
+418 VTVSSASYPMTFY

-447 FVCEMDAEFNAG
+447 FVCEMDAEFNGG
-459 FKAKGVKLLVPT
+459 FKANGVKLLGGT
-471 TEIPEGSDLNS
+471 
-482 YTTIGEYCCSYSDVA
+482 TTIANGTNLNTLTTLGEYVVYDAGS
-497 KTILNTRR
+497 KTCTNTPW
-505 GAAANSNSIAFRLT
+505 GTAASNNAQAFRLT
-519 VEHSLTTNPSNSNY
+519 VERSLRSGDSVY
-533 LFQWFCEYNSSG
+533 LRQTLFPYNNANG
-545 VYKRWT
+545 YKRWS
-551 TNGGSTWS
+551 TNSGSTWTG
-559 SWHLVQATIS
+559 WNLIQADLGS
-569 NYATKDSPTFTGT
+569 KANLASPTFTGT
-582 PKAPTAASGTNTT
+582 PKAPTAASGSNTT

-605 ALLQNVLTATAL
+605 ALFQNVLTTTAL
-617 EASTSSITSAS
+617 EASTSSITSAQS
-628 SNGSNRVGNFK
+628 SSSNRVGDFK

-660 LAETGNY
+660 LAETGDY
-667 WTIARGFPE
+667 WTIARGFPK
-676 AWATTALSASFFK
+676 AWATTALSASFYK

-725 IAKPVAT
+725 IAEPVTT

>member
-22 WTATQNIDANKSTIS
+22 WTATQDVNTNKSTVS

-69 RYEQYAGTISSGSIT
+69 RYEQYAGTIATGSIT
-84 LSHDSN
+84 LNHDSD

-214 LNVPDSI
+214 LSVPDSI

-243 FSAVRVTAISATAGT
+243 LSAVRVTAISATAGT

-269 NGQTYNGTS
+269 NGQAYNGTS
-278 FTTAIPATSGSYNL
+278 FTTAIPATSGSYDL

-319 LSFTAVRTDASGN
+319 LSFTAVRTDVSGN

-357 KNSATGKIEYRT
+357 KNSATGKIKYRT

-385 TATYSGVLA
+385 TATYSGIVA

-407 TDGINATTVKN
+407 TDGINTTTVKN

-440 RVANKNG
+440 RVANKDG
-447 FVCEMDAEFNAG
+447 FVCEMDAEFNG
-459 FKAKGVKLLVPT
+459 EFKANGVRLLGGT
-471 TEIPEGSDLNS
+471 
-482 YTTIGEYCCSYSDVA
+482 TTIANGTNLNTLTTLGEYVVYNTGA
-497 KTILNTRR
+497 KTCTNTPW
-505 GAAANSNSIAFRLT
+505 GTNASNNAQAFRLT
-519 VEHSLTTNPSNSNY
+519 VERSLDNSTYLTQWLYPYSNANAYRRWSSNS
-533 LFQWFCEYNSSG
+533 
-545 VYKRWT
+545 
-551 TNGGSTWS
+551 GSTWG
-559 SWHLVQATIS
+559 SWYLVQTAIG
-569 NYATKDSPTFTGT
+569 NYATKASPTFTGT

-595 QIATTAFVQA
+595 QIATTAFVQTE
-605 ALLQNVLTATAL
+605 LTSKIPAYASLTNSGITASSNRINTFTGGYQQIGNIVYVSFSFKAATAL
-617 EASTSSITSAS
+617 GANDYWTLASGFPVPAMDSALAAS
-628 SNGSNRVGNFK
+628 FK
-639 GGFIRIG
+639 SVKGTICAYIDTDG
-646 DLVFVSF
+646 DLRVTLGSVSIASGDTILVNGF
-653 YCKALMN
+653 YF
-660 LAETGNY
+660 AET
-667 WTIARGFPE
+667 T
-676 AWATTALSASFFK
+676 
-689 TRGAM
+689 
-694 NGYINTDGELLI
+694 
-706 TLDSYS
+706 
-712 VATGEY
+712 
-718 ICVSGFY
+718 
-725 IAKPVAT
+725 

>member
-22 WTATQNIDANKSTIS
+22 WTATQDVNTNKSTVS

-69 RYEQYAGTISSGSIT
+69 RYEQYSGTISSGSIT

-221 KPTVNSATYAN
+221 KPTVSSATYAN
-232 TNNSLGVYVAT
+232 TNNSLGVYLAT
-243 FSAVRVTAISATAGT
+243 LSAIKMTAISATAGT

-319 LSFTAVRTDASGN
+319 LSFTAVRSDASGN

-357 KNSATGKIEYRT
+357 KNSATGKIEYRK

-385 TATYSGVLA
+385 TATYSGVVA

-407 TDGINATTVKN
+407 TDGINTTTVKN

-447 FVCEMDAEFNAG
+447 FVCEMDAEFTGG
-459 FKAKGVKLLVPT
+459 FKANGVRLLGGT
-471 TEIPEGSDLNS
+471 
-482 YTTIGEYCCSYSDVA
+482 TTIANGTNLNTLTTPGEYVIYTDGARTC
-497 KTILNTRR
+497 TNTPW
-505 GAAANSNSIAFRLT
+505 GTAASNNATAFRLI
-519 VEHSLTTNPSNSNY
+519 VERSLRSGDSTY
-533 LFQWFCEYNSSG
+533 LQQTLFPYYDANG
-545 VYKRWT
+545 YKRWST
-551 TNGGSTWS
+551 DSGSTWTG
-559 SWHLVQATIS
+559 WNLIQTNLGNKA
-569 NYATKDSPTFTGT
+569 NLASPTFTGT

-605 ALLQNVLTATAL
+605 ALLQNVLTTTAL
-617 EASTSSITSAS
+617 EASASSITSAS

-653 YCKALMN
+653 YCKALMS
-660 LAETGNY
+660 LAAGDY
-667 WTIARGFPE
+667 WTIARGFPK

-689 TRGAM
+689 TKGAM
-694 NGYINTDGELLI
+694 NGYINTDGELII

-725 IAKPVAT
+725 IAQPVTTT

>member
-22 WTATQNIDANKSTIS
+22 WTATQDVNTNKSTVS

-69 RYEQYAGTISSGSIT
+69 RYEQYSGTIATGSIT
-84 LSHDSN
+84 LEHDSD

-109 ARANKTFTLDRIYRT
+109 ARANKTFTLDRIYRA
-124 STLSSDNFTMGTAGT
+124 STLSSGNFTMGTAGT

-214 LNVPDSI
+214 LTVPDSI
-221 KPTVNSATYAN
+221 KPTVSSATYAN
-232 TNNSLGVYVAT
+232 TNNSLGVYAAT
-243 FSAVRVTAISATAGT
+243 LSAIKMTAISATAGT

-311 YAAYSAPT
+311 YTAYSAPT
-319 LSFTAVRTDASGN
+319 LSFTAIRSNASGN

-357 KNSATGKIEYRT
+357 KNSATGKIEYRK
-369 VGSNSWTTL
+369 VGGSTWTTL
-378 NATASGR
+378 NATASGLN
-385 TATYSGVLA
+385 ATYSGVVA
-394 AAVSNSFE
+394 AAASDAYE
-402 VVASV
+402 VIASV
-407 TDGINATTVKN
+407 TDKAGTTTVKN
-418 VIVSSASYPMTFY
+418 VTVSSASYPMTFY

-459 FKAKGVKLLVPT
+459 FKAKGVRLLEGT
-471 TEIPEGSDLNS
+471 TTIANGTDLNTL
-482 YTTIGEYCCSYSDVA
+482 TTLGEYVIYTSGARTC
-497 KTILNTRR
+497 TNTPW
-505 GAAANSNSIAFRLT
+505 GTAASNNAYAFRLT
-519 VEHSLTTNPSNSNY
+519 VERSLLSGDSTHLRQTLFPYSNAN
-533 LFQWFCEYNSSG
+533 G
-545 VYKRWT
+545 YKRWST
-551 TNGGSTWS
+551 DSGSTWS
-559 SWHLVQATIS
+559 SWNWIQVNLGIKA
-569 NYATKDSPTFTGT
+569 NLASPTFTGT
-582 PKAPTAASGTNTT
+582 PAAPTAASGTNTT

-605 ALLQNVLTATAL
+605 ALLQNVLTTTAL

-628 SNGSNRVGNFK
+628 SNGSNRVGDFK

-660 LAETGNY
+660 LAGAEY
-667 WTIARGFPE
+667 WTIARGFPN

-689 TRGAM
+689 TKGAM
-694 NGYINTDGELLI
+694 NSYINTNGELLI

-725 IAKPVAT
+725 IAQPETT

>member
-22 WTATQNIDANKSTIS
+22 WTATQNIDTNKSTVS

-69 RYEQYAGTISSGSIT
+69 RYEQYAGTIATGSIT
-84 LSHDSN
+84 LEHDSN

-109 ARANKTFTLDRIYRT
+109 ARANKTFTLDRIYRA
-124 STLSSDNFTMGTAGT
+124 STLSSGNFTMGTAGT

-189 SGILT
+189 SGTLT
-194 LTCET
+194 LTCKT

-214 LNVPDSI
+214 LSVPDSI
-221 KPTVNSATYAN
+221 KPTVSSATYAN
-232 TNNSLGVYVAT
+232 TNNSLGVYAAT
-243 FSAVRVTAISATAGT
+243 LSAIKMTAISATAGT

-311 YAAYSAPT
+311 YASYSAPT

-357 KNSATGKIEYRT
+357 KNSATGKIEYRK
-369 VGSNSWTTL
+369 VGDSTWTTL
-378 NATASGR
+378 NATASGLN
-385 TATYSGVLA
+385 ATYSGVVA
-394 AAVSNSFE
+394 AAASDAYE
-402 VVASV
+402 VIASV
-407 TDGINATTVKN
+407 TDKAGTTTVKN
-418 VIVSSASYPMTFY
+418 VTVSSASYPMTFY

-447 FVCEMDAEFNAG
+447 FVCEMDAEFNGG
-459 FKAKGVKLLVPT
+459 FKANGVRLL
-471 TEIPEGSDLNS
+471 EGT
-482 YTTIGEYCCSYSDVA
+482 TTIANGTNLNTLTTLGEYFVYIDGARTC
-497 KTILNTRR
+497 TNTPW
-505 GAAANSNSIAFRLT
+505 GTEASHNATAFRLT
-519 VEHSLTTNPSNSNY
+519 VERSLRRGDSTY
-533 LFQWFCEYNSSG
+533 LRQTLFPFYSVD
-545 VYKRWT
+545 VYKRMS
-551 TNGGSTWS
+551 TNSGSTWTG
-559 SWHLVQATIS
+559 WTLVQAAFG
-569 NYATKDSPTFTGT
+569 NYATKASPTFTGT

-605 ALLQNVLTATAL
+605 ALLQNVLTTTAL
-617 EASTSSITSAS
+617 EASTSSITSAQS
-628 SNGSNRVGNFK
+628 SSSNRVGSFK

-660 LAETGNY
+660 LSETGNY

-676 AWATTALSASFFK
+676 AWATTALSASFYK

-712 VATGEY
+712 VTTGEY

-725 IAKPVAT
+725 IAKPVTT

>member
-22 WTATQNIDANKSTIS
+22 WTATQDVNTNKSTVS

-69 RYEQYAGTISSGSIT
+69 RYQQYSGTIATGSIT
-84 LSHDSN
+84 LDHDSD
-90 GQKSFA
+90 GQKSFT

-124 STLSSDNFTMGTAGT
+124 STLSSGDFTMGTAGT
-139 ITVTRGNNTYTH
+139 ITVTRANNTYTH

-189 SGILT
+189 SGTLT

-214 LNVPDSI
+214 LSVPDSI
-221 KPTVNSATYAN
+221 KPTVSSATYAN
-232 TNNSLGVYVAT
+232 TNNSLGVYAAT
-243 FSAVRVTAISATAGT
+243 LSAIKMTAISATAGT
-258 GATIQSYSTTF
+258 GAAIQSYSTTF

-278 FTTAIPATSGSYNL
+278 FTTAIPATSGSYDL

-297 DSRGRTGTKTYTIA
+297 DSRGRTGTRTYTIA

-340 KFTMTGTACSV
+340 KFAMTGTACSV

-357 KNSATGKIEYRT
+357 KNSATGKIEYRK
-369 VGSNSWTTL
+369 VGDSTWTTL
-378 NATASGR
+378 NATASGLN
-385 TATYSGVLA
+385 ATYSGVVA
-394 AAVSNSFE
+394 AAASDAYE
-402 VVASV
+402 VIASV
-407 TDGINATTVKN
+407 TDKAGTTTVKN
-418 VIVSSASYPMTFY
+418 ATVSSASYPMTFY

-447 FVCEMDAEFNAG
+447 FVCEMDAEFNGG
-459 FKAKGVKLLVPT
+459 FKASGVKLLRGV
-471 TEIPEGSDLNS
+471 TELGANKDLN
-482 YTTIGEYCCSYSDVA
+482 TVTAIGEYVCTYTTDA
-497 KTILNTRR
+497 QTATNTPW
-505 GAAANSNSIAFRLT
+505 GTAASSSASAFRMT
-519 VEHSLTTNPSNSNY
+519 VERTLRDRDSGYLRQTLFPFNNVNGYQRWSRNS
-533 LFQWFCEYNSSG
+533 
-545 VYKRWT
+545 
-551 TNGGSTWS
+551 GSTWAG
-559 SWHLVQATIS
+559 WYLVQADLGS
-569 NYATKDSPTFTGT
+569 KASLASPTFTGT

-605 ALLQNVLTATAL
+605 ALLQNVLTTTAL

-628 SNGSNRVGNFK
+628 SNSSNRVGNFK

-660 LAETGNY
+660 LAAGDY
-667 WTIARGFPE
+667 WTIARGFPK

-689 TRGAM
+689 TKGAM
-694 NGYINTDGELLI
+694 NGYINTDGELII

-725 IAKPVAT
+725 IAEPVTTT

>member
-22 WTATQNIDANKSTIS
+22 WTATQDVNTNKSTVS

-90 GQKSFA
+90 GQKSFT
-96 VTIQAAVYNSAVN
+96 VTIQSAVYNSAVN

-124 STLSSDNFTMGTAGT
+124 STLSSGNFTMGTAGT

-159 QTGTIVTKSSSTS
+159 QAGTIVTKSSSTS

-189 SGILT
+189 SGTLT

-221 KPTVNSATYAN
+221 KPTVSSATYAN
-232 TNNSLGVYVAT
+232 TNNSLGVYAAT
-243 FSAVRVTAISATAGT
+243 LSAIKMTAISATAGT

-357 KNSATGKIEYRT
+357 KNSATGKIEYRK
-369 VGSNSWTTL
+369 VGGSTWTTL
-378 NATASGR
+378 NAAASGLN
-385 TATYSGVLA
+385 ATYSGVVA
-394 AAVSNSFE
+394 AAASDAYE
-402 VVASV
+402 VIASV
-407 TDGINATTVKN
+407 TDKAGTTTIKN
-418 VIVSSASYPMTFY
+418 VTVSSASYPMTFY

-447 FVCEMDAEFNAG
+447 FVCEMDAEFNGLFSAS
-459 FKAKGVKLLVPT
+459 GVKLLRGV
-471 TEIPEGSDLNS
+471 TELGANKDLN
-482 YTTIGEYCCSYSDVA
+482 TVTAIGEYVCCMTADA
-497 KTILNTRR
+497 KTATNTPWGTAASSSATAFRMTVERSLASTYYLTQWLYPYANANAYRR
-505 GAAANSNSIAFRLT
+505 WSSNS
-519 VEHSLTTNPSNSNY
+519 
-533 LFQWFCEYNSSG
+533 
-545 VYKRWT
+545 
-551 TNGGSTWS
+551 GSTWG
-559 SWHLVQATIS
+559 SWYLVQAAIG
-569 NYATKDSPTFTGT
+569 NYATKASPTFTGT

-605 ALLQNVLTATAL
+605 ALLQNVLTTTAL
-617 EASTSSITSAS
+617 EASTSSITSAQS
-628 SNGSNRVGNFK
+628 SGSNRVGDFK

-660 LAETGNY
+660 LAAGDY
-667 WTIARGFPE
+667 WTIARGFPN

-689 TRGAM
+689 AKGAM
-694 NGYINTDGELLI
+694 NGYINTDGELII

-725 IAKPVAT
+725 IAEPVTT

>member
-22 WTATQNIDANKSTIS
+22 WTATQDVNTNKSTVS

-69 RYEQYAGTISSGSIT
+69 RYEQYSGTIATGSIT
-84 LSHDSN
+84 LDHDSD

-159 QTGTIVTKSSSTS
+159 QTGTIITKSSSTS

-214 LNVPDSI
+214 LSVPDSI
-221 KPTVNSATYAN
+221 KPTVSSATYAN

-278 FTTAIPATSGSYNL
+278 FTTAIPATSGSYDL

-319 LSFTAVRTDASGN
+319 LSFTAIRSNASGN

-351 KSGSTE
+351 KSGTTE
-357 KNSATGKIEYRT
+357 QNSATGKIEYRT

-385 TATYSGVLA
+385 TATYSGVVA
-394 AAVSNSFE
+394 AAASDSFE

-407 TDGINATTVKN
+407 IDGINTTTVKN

-447 FVCEMDAEFNAG
+447 FVCDMDAEFNGLFSAS
-459 FKAKGVKLLVPT
+459 GVKLLRGV
-471 TEIPEGSDLNS
+471 TELGANKDLN
-482 YTTIGEYCCSYSDVA
+482 TVTAIGEYVCSQNVNA
-497 KTILNTRR
+497 KTATHTPW
-505 GAAANSNSIAFRLT
+505 GTAASSNAIAFRMT
-519 VEHSLTTNPSNSNY
+519 VERSLSNTTYLTQWVYPYSNVNVFRRQSTD
-533 LFQWFCEYNSSG
+533 S
-545 VYKRWT
+545 
-551 TNGGSTWS
+551 GSTWG
-559 SWHLVQATIS
+559 SWYTVQAYLG
-569 NYATKDSPTFTGT
+569 NKANLASPTFTGT

-595 QIATTAFVQA
+595 QIATTAFVQTELASKIPAYASLTTTGITANSSRINTFTGGYQQIGNIVYVSFSFKA
-605 ALLQNVLTATAL
+605 ATSLGANDYWTLASGFPVPAMDSAL
-617 EASTSSITSAS
+617 AASFKSVKGSICAY
-628 SNGSNRVGNFK
+628 
-639 GGFIRIG
+639 IDIDG
-646 DLVFVSF
+646 DLMVTLGSVSI
-653 YCKALMN
+653 AS
-660 LAETGNY
+660 GD
-667 WTIARGFPE
+667 TI
-676 AWATTALSASFFK
+676 LV
-689 TRGAM
+689 
-694 NGYINTDGELLI
+694 N
-706 TLDSYS
+706 
-712 VATGEY
+712 
-718 ICVSGFY
+718 GFY
-725 IAKPVAT
+725 FAAAT

>member
-22 WTATQNIDANKSTIS
+22 WTATQNIDTNKSTVS

-221 KPTVNSATYAN
+221 KPTVSSATYAN
-232 TNNSLGVYVAT
+232 TNNSLGVYLAT

-278 FTTAIPATSGSYNL
+278 FTTAIPATSGSYDL

-385 TATYSGVLA
+385 TATYSGIVA

-407 TDGINATTVKN
+407 TDGINTTTVKN

-447 FVCEMDAEFNAG
+447 FVCEMDAEFNGG
-459 FKAKGVKLLVPT
+459 FKANGVRLLGGT
-471 TEIPEGSDLNS
+471 
-482 YTTIGEYCCSYSDVA
+482 TTIANGTNLNTLTTLGEYVVYDAGA
-497 KTILNTRR
+497 KTCTNTPW
-505 GAAANSNSIAFRLT
+505 GTAASNNAQAFRLT
-519 VEHSLTTNPSNSNY
+519 VERSLRSGDSVY
-533 LFQWFCEYNSSG
+533 LRQTLFPYNNANG
-545 VYKRWT
+545 YKRWS
-551 TNGGSTWS
+551 TNSGSTWT
-559 SWHLVQATIS
+559 SWNLIQA
-569 NYATKDSPTFTGT
+569 NLGNKADLASPTFTGT

-605 ALLQNVLTATAL
+605 ALLQNVLTTTAL
-617 EASTSSITSAS
+617 EASTSSITSAQS
-628 SNGSNRVGNFK
+628 SSSNRVGDFK

-667 WTIARGFPE
+667 WTIARGFPK
-676 AWATTALSASFFK
+676 AWATTALSASFYK

-725 IAKPVAT
+725 IAEPVTT

>member
-22 WTATQNIDANKSTIS
+22 WTATQDVNTNKSTVS

-69 RYEQYAGTISSGSIT
+69 RYEQYSGTIATGSIT
-84 LSHDSN
+84 LDHDSD

-124 STLSSDNFTMGTAGT
+124 STLSSGDFTMGTAGT
-139 ITVTRGNNTYTH
+139 ITVTQANNAYTH

-221 KPTVNSATYAN
+221 KPTVSSATYAN
-232 TNNSLGVYVAT
+232 TNNSLGVYLAT

-319 LSFTAVRTDASGN
+319 LSFTAVRSDASGN

-407 TDGINATTVKN
+407 TDGINTTTVKN

-447 FVCEMDAEFNAG
+447 FVCEMDAEFNGSFSAS
-459 FKAKGVKLLVPT
+459 GVKLLQGV
-471 TEIPEGSDLNS
+471 TELGANKDLN
-482 YTTIGEYCCSYSDVA
+482 TVTAIGEYVCNMTVDA
-497 KTILNTRR
+497 KTATNTPW
-505 GAAANSNSIAFRLT
+505 GTAASNNAVAFRLT
-519 VEHSLTTNPSNSNY
+519 VELSVRSGDSRY
-533 LFQWFCEYNSSG
+533 LRQTLFPYNSANG
-545 VYKRWT
+545 YKRWS
-551 TNGGSTWS
+551 TNSGSTWTG
-559 SWHLVQATIS
+559 WNLIQANLGS
-569 NYATKDSPTFTGT
+569 KANLASPTFTGT

-605 ALLQNVLTATAL
+605 ALLQNVLTTTAL
-617 EASTSSITSAS
+617 EASTSSITSAQS
-628 SNGSNRVGNFK
+628 SSSNRVGSFK

-660 LAETGNY
+660 LAEGDY
-667 WTIARGFPE
+667 WTIARGFPK

-689 TRGAM
+689 TKGAM
-694 NGYINTDGELLI
+694 NSYINTDGELLI

-725 IAKPVAT
+725 IAEPVTT

>member
-22 WTATQNIDANKSTIS
+22 WTATQDVNTNKSTVS

-90 GQKSFA
+90 GQKSFT

-124 STLSSDNFTMGTAGT
+124 STLSSGDFTMGTAGT
-139 ITVTRGNNTYTH
+139 ITVTRANNTYTH

-221 KPTVNSATYAN
+221 KPTVSSATYAN
-232 TNNSLGVYVAT
+232 TNNSLGVYAAT
-243 FSAVRVTAISATAGT
+243 LSAIKMTAISATAGT

-357 KNSATGKIEYRT
+357 KNSATGKIEYRK
-369 VGSNSWTTL
+369 VGDSTWTTL
-378 NATASGR
+378 NATASGLN
-385 TATYSGVLA
+385 ATYSGVVA
-394 AAVSNSFE
+394 AAASDAYE
-402 VVASV
+402 VIASV
-407 TDGINATTVKN
+407 TDKAGTTTVKN
-418 VIVSSASYPMTFY
+418 VTVSSASYPMTFY

-447 FVCEMDAEFNAG
+447 FVCEMDAEFNGG
-459 FKAKGVKLLVPT
+459 FKANGVRLLGGT
-471 TEIPEGSDLNS
+471 
-482 YTTIGEYCCSYSDVA
+482 TTIANGTNLNTLTTLGEYVVYDAGA
-497 KTILNTRR
+497 KTCTNTPW
-505 GAAANSNSIAFRLT
+505 GTAASNNARAFRLT
-519 VEHSLTTNPSNSNY
+519 VERSLRSVDSVYLRQTLFPYNTVYGYQRLSTNS
-533 LFQWFCEYNSSG
+533 
-545 VYKRWT
+545 
-551 TNGGSTWS
+551 GSTWTG
-559 SWHLVQATIS
+559 WYLVQADLG
-569 NYATKDSPTFTGT
+569 NKANLASPTFTGT

-605 ALLQNVLTATAL
+605 ALLQNVLTTTAL

-660 LAETGNY
+660 LAQADY
-667 WTIARGFPE
+667 WTIARGFPK

-689 TRGAM
+689 TKGAM
-694 NGYINTDGELLI
+694 NGYINTDGELII

-725 IAKPVAT
+725 IAEPVTT

>member
-22 WTATQNIDANKSTIS
+22 WTATQDVNTNKSTVS

-69 RYEQYAGTISSGSIT
+69 RYEQYSGTIATGSIT
-84 LSHDSN
+84 LDHDSD

-214 LNVPDSI
+214 LSVPDSI
-221 KPTVNSATYAN
+221 KPTVSSATYAN

-243 FSAVRVTAISATAGT
+243 LSAVRVTAVSATAGT

-357 KNSATGKIEYRT
+357 KNSATGKIEYRK
-369 VGSNSWTTL
+369 VGDSTWTTL
-378 NATASGR
+378 NATASGLN
-385 TATYSGVLA
+385 ATYSGVVA
-394 AAVSNSFE
+394 AAASDAYE
-402 VVASV
+402 VIASV
-407 TDGINATTVKN
+407 TDKAGTTTVKN
-418 VIVSSASYPMTFY
+418 ATVSSASYPMTFY

-447 FVCEMDAEFNAG
+447 FVCEMDAEFNGG
-459 FKAKGVKLLVPT
+459 FKANGVRLLGGT
-471 TEIPEGSDLNS
+471 
-482 YTTIGEYCCSYSDVA
+482 TTIANGTNLNTLTTLGEYVVYIDGARTC
-497 KTILNTRR
+497 TNTPW
-505 GAAANSNSIAFRLT
+505 GSAASNNATAFRLT
-519 VEHSLTTNPSNSNY
+519 VERPLRSGDSTY
-533 LFQWFCEYNSSG
+533 LRQTLFPFNNANG
-545 VYKRWT
+545 YKRWS
-551 TNGGSTWS
+551 TNSGSTWTG
-559 SWHLVQATIS
+559 WNLIQTNLGNKA
-569 NYATKDSPTFTGT
+569 NLASPTFTGT

-605 ALLQNVLTATAL
+605 ALLQNVLTTTAL

-653 YCKALMN
+653 CCKALMN
-660 LAETGNY
+660 MAQADY
-667 WTIARGFPE
+667 WTIARGFPN

-689 TRGAM
+689 TKGAM

-725 IAKPVAT
+725 IAEPVTT

>member
-22 WTATQNIDANKSTIS
+22 WTATQNIDTNKSTVS

-69 RYEQYAGTISSGSIT
+69 RYEQYSGTIATGSIT
-84 LSHDSN
+84 LDHDSD

-199 FNGNTSLGTTSITKT
+199 FNGGTSLGTTSITKT
-214 LNVPDSI
+214 LSVPDSI
-221 KPTVNSATYAN
+221 KPTVSSATYAN

-243 FSAVRVTAISATAGT
+243 LSAVRVTAISATAGT

-278 FTTAIPATSGSYNL
+278 FTTAIPATSGSYDL

-385 TATYSGVLA
+385 TATYSGVVA
-394 AAVSNSFE
+394 ASVSDSFE

-407 TDGINATTVKN
+407 TDGINTTTVKN

-447 FVCEMDAEFNAG
+447 FVCEMDAEFNGLFSAS
-459 FKAKGVKLLVPT
+459 GVKLLRGI
-471 TEIPEGSDLNS
+471 TELGANKDLN
-482 YTTIGEYCCSYSDVA
+482 TVIAIGEYVCSQNVDA
-497 KTILNTRR
+497 KTATHTPW
-505 GAAANSNSIAFRLT
+505 GTAASSNAIAFRMT
-519 VEHSLTTNPSNSNY
+519 VERSLSNTTYLTQWVYPYSN
-533 LFQWFCEYNSSG
+533 
-545 VYKRWT
+545 VYVFRRLST
-551 TNGGSTWS
+551 DSGSTWG
-559 SWHLVQATIS
+559 SWYTVQA
-569 NYATKDSPTFTGT
+569 NLGNKANLASPTFTGT

-595 QIATTAFVQA
+595 QIATTAFVQTE
-605 ALLQNVLTATAL
+605 LTNKIPAFASLTNSGITVNSSRINTFTGGYQQIGNIVYVSFSFNAATAL
-617 EASTSSITSAS
+617 GANDYWTLASGFPVPTMDSALAAS
-628 SNGSNRVGNFK
+628 FK
-639 GGFIRIG
+639 SVKGTICAYIDTDG
-646 DLVFVSF
+646 DLMVTLGSVSIASGDTILVNGF
-653 YCKALMN
+653 YFA
-660 LAETGNY
+660 
-667 WTIARGFPE
+667 
-676 AWATTALSASFFK
+676 ATT
-689 TRGAM
+689 
-694 NGYINTDGELLI
+694 
-706 TLDSYS
+706 
-712 VATGEY
+712 
-718 ICVSGFY
+718 
-725 IAKPVAT
+725 

>member
-22 WTATQNIDANKSTIS
+22 WTATQNIDTNKSTVS

-69 RYEQYAGTISSGSIT
+69 RYEQYSGTIATGSIT
-84 LSHDSN
+84 LDHDSD

-199 FNGNTSLGTTSITKT
+199 FNGGTSLGTTSITKT
-214 LNVPDSI
+214 LSVPDSI
-221 KPTVNSATYAN
+221 KPTVSSATYAN

-243 FSAVRVTAISATAGT
+243 LSAVRVTAISATAGT

-278 FTTAIPATSGSYNL
+278 FTTAIPATSGSYDL

-385 TATYSGVLA
+385 TATYSGVVA
-394 AAVSNSFE
+394 ASVSDSFE

-407 TDGINATTVKN
+407 TDGINTTTVKN

-447 FVCEMDAEFNAG
+447 FVCEMDAEFNGLFSAS
-459 FKAKGVKLLVPT
+459 GVKLLRGI
-471 TEIPEGSDLNS
+471 TELGANKDLN
-482 YTTIGEYCCSYSDVA
+482 TVIAIGEYVCSQNVDA
-497 KTILNTRR
+497 KTATHTPW
-505 GAAANSNSIAFRLT
+505 GTAASSNAIAFRMT
-519 VEHSLTTNPSNSNY
+519 VERSLSNTTYLTQWVYPYSN
-533 LFQWFCEYNSSG
+533 
-545 VYKRWT
+545 VYVFRRLST
-551 TNGGSTWS
+551 DSGSTWG
-559 SWHLVQATIS
+559 SWYTVQA
-569 NYATKDSPTFTGT
+569 NLGNKANLASPTFTGT

-605 ALLQNVLTATAL
+605 ALLQNVLTTTAL

-660 LAETGNY
+660 LAETQSY

-676 AWATTALSASFFK
+676 AWATTALSASFYK

-718 ICVSGFY
+718 ICVGGFY
-725 IAKPVAT
+725 IAEPVTT

>member
-22 WTATQNIDANKSTIS
+22 WTATQDVNTNKSTVS

-90 GQKSFA
+90 GQKSFT

-124 STLSSDNFTMGTAGT
+124 STLSSGDFTMGTAGT
-139 ITVTRGNNTYTH
+139 ITVTRANNTYTH

-221 KPTVNSATYAN
+221 KPTVSSATYAN
-232 TNNSLGVYVAT
+232 TNNSLGVYAAT
-243 FSAVRVTAISATAGT
+243 LSAIKMTAISATAGT

-357 KNSATGKIEYRT
+357 KNSATGKIEYRK
-369 VGSNSWTTL
+369 VGDSTWTTL
-378 NATASGR
+378 NATASGLN
-385 TATYSGVLA
+385 ATYSGVVA
-394 AAVSNSFE
+394 AAASDAYE
-402 VVASV
+402 VIASV
-407 TDGINATTVKN
+407 TDKAGTTTVKN
-418 VIVSSASYPMTFY
+418 ATVSSASYPMTFY

-447 FVCEMDAEFNAG
+447 FVCEMDAEFNGG
-459 FKAKGVKLLVPT
+459 FKANGVRLLGGT
-471 TEIPEGSDLNS
+471 
-482 YTTIGEYCCSYSDVA
+482 TTIANGTNLNTLTTLGEYVVYDAGA
-497 KTILNTRR
+497 KTCTNTPW
-505 GAAANSNSIAFRLT
+505 GTAASNNARAFRLT
-519 VEHSLTTNPSNSNY
+519 VERSLRSVDSVYLRQTLFPYNTVYGYQRLSTNS
-533 LFQWFCEYNSSG
+533 
-545 VYKRWT
+545 
-551 TNGGSTWS
+551 GSTWTG
-559 SWHLVQATIS
+559 WYLVQADLG
-569 NYATKDSPTFTGT
+569 NKANLASPTFTGT

-605 ALLQNVLTATAL
+605 ALLQNVLTTTAL

-660 LAETGNY
+660 LAQADY
-667 WTIARGFPE
+667 WTIARGFPK

-689 TRGAM
+689 TKGAM
-694 NGYINTDGELLI
+694 NGYINTDGELII

-725 IAKPVAT
+725 IAEPVTT

>member
-22 WTATQNIDANKSTIS
+22 WTATQNIDTNKSTVS
-37 WTLSNSGGDASW
+37 WTLSNSGGDDGW

-64 YTRDA
+64 YSRDA
-69 RYEQYAGTISSGSIT
+69 RYQQYPGTIATGNIT
-84 LSHDSN
+84 LDHDNN

-96 VTIQAAVYNSAVN
+96 VTIRASVYYNSTTPN
-109 ARANKTFTLDRIYRT
+109 ATANTTFTLDRIYRT
-124 STLSSDNFTMGTAGT
+124 STLSANDFTMGTAGT
-139 ITVTRGNNTYTH
+139 IAVTRGNNTYTH

-189 SGILT
+189 LGILT

-214 LNVPDSI
+214 LSVPDSI
-221 KPTVNSATYAN
+221 KPTVSSATYAN
-232 TNNSLGVYVAT
+232 TNNSLGVYLAT

-357 KNSATGKIEYRT
+357 KNSATGKIEYRK
-369 VGSNSWTTL
+369 VGGSTWTTL
-378 NATASGR
+378 NATASGLN
-385 TATYSGVLA
+385 ATYSGVVA
-394 AAVSNSFE
+394 AAASDSFE

-407 TDGINATTVKN
+407 TDGINTTTVKN

-447 FVCEMDAEFNAG
+447 FVCEMDAEFNGSFSAS
-459 FKAKGVKLLVPT
+459 GVKLLRGV
-471 TEIPEGSDLNS
+471 TELGGSKNLN
-482 YTTIGEYCCSYSDVA
+482 TVTAIGEYVCASSSNA
-497 KTILNTRR
+497 RTATNTPW
-505 GAAANSNSIAFRLT
+505 GTAASSSASAFRMTVERSLANSIYLT
-519 VEHSLTTNPSNSNY
+519 QWLYPFSNANAY
-533 LFQWFCEYNSSG
+533 RRWSSDS
-545 VYKRWT
+545 
-551 TNGGSTWS
+551 GSTWGA
-559 SWHLVQATIS
+559 WNQVQAKLTD
-569 NYATKDSPTFTGT
+569 YATKASPTFTGT
-582 PKAPTAASGTNTT
+582 PKAPTAAAGTNTT

-605 ALLQNVLTATAL
+605 ALLQNVLTTTAL
-617 EASTSSITSAS
+617 GASTSSITSAS
-628 SNGSNRVGNFK
+628 SNGSIRVGNFK

-660 LAETGNY
+660 LAEGDY
-667 WTIARGFPE
+667 WTIARGFPN

-689 TRGAM
+689 TKGAM
-694 NGYINTDGELLI
+694 NGYINTDGELII

-725 IAKPVAT
+725 IAAAT

>member
-22 WTATQNIDANKSTIS
+22 WTAAQNIDTNKSTVS

-69 RYEQYAGTISSGSIT
+69 RYEQYAGTIATGSIT
-84 LSHDSN
+84 LEHDSN

-109 ARANKTFTLDRIYRT
+109 ARANKTFTLDRIYRA
-124 STLSSDNFTMGTAGT
+124 STLSSGNFTMGTAGT

-189 SGILT
+189 SGTLT

-221 KPTVNSATYAN
+221 KPTVSSATYAN

-243 FSAVRVTAISATAGT
+243 LSAVRVTAISATAGT

-311 YAAYSAPT
+311 YVAYSAPT
-319 LSFTAVRTDASGN
+319 LSFTAVRSDASGN

-407 TDGINATTVKN
+407 TDGINTTTVKN

-447 FVCEMDAEFNAG
+447 FVCEMDAEFNGG
-459 FKAKGVKLLVPT
+459 FKANGVRLLGGT
-471 TEIPEGSDLNS
+471 
-482 YTTIGEYCCSYSDVA
+482 TTIADGTNLNTLTTLGEYVVYDAGA
-497 KTILNTRR
+497 KTCTNTPW
-505 GAAANSNSIAFRLT
+505 GTAASNNAQAFRLT
-519 VEHSLTTNPSNSNY
+519 VERSLRSGDSTY
-533 LFQWFCEYNSSG
+533 LRQTLFPYSDANG
-545 VYKRWT
+545 YKRWS
-551 TNGGSTWS
+551 TNSGSTWTG
-559 SWHLVQATIS
+559 WNLIQA
-569 NYATKDSPTFTGT
+569 NLGNKANLASPTFTGT

-605 ALLQNVLTATAL
+605 ALLQNVLTTTAL

-660 LAETGNY
+660 LAAGDY
-667 WTIARGFPE
+667 WTIARGFPK
-676 AWATTALSASFFK
+676 AWATAALSASFFK
-689 TRGAM
+689 TKGAM

-725 IAKPVAT
+725 IAEPVTT